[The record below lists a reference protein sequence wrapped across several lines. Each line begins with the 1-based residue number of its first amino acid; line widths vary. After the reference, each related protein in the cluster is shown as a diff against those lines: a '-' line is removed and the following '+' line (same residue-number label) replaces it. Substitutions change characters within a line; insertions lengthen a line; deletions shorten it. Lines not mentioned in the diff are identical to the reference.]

1 MAVTQVHEALG
12 SFEFELLGNVPR
24 EVLDTIDH
32 FSHIAII
39 PGRLD
44 PRQYGDGLLSAARYV
59 GVVRR
64 IKNADDGRT
73 NLIQDDIRIS
83 GVGTEFW
90 LGDDDG
96 KGYVIEALT
105 DFTGASFSTVMNG
118 LRPASVNNGTIYSVT
133 GSYSGR
139 HQYET
144 PRSAIQYVCQTM
156 STGTAPVGYRVTNEI
171 KLNAGLESDLF
182 VTNPQCII
190 MRKGSTQ
197 GEDMFMRALPS
208 TLDMDEDME
217 DFATRVVMLAESD
230 GDTFATGT
238 ADIATI
244 APGVNV
250 YKDINGVALKLTKLV
265 SESDTLVENADTR
278 AELALR
284 EVLDPHRTLT
294 LAADDYD
301 IHGTFEVGDYIYVYD
316 PDAALVDTANEV
328 YIRGVRV
335 NPVKLRVTQADW
347 PITEGYTVAHRD
359 ANGNWM
365 DITDYIHFEE
375 EQASQVVVGDYN
387 RELTGSSQSVTDRTG
402 ALIPVDSTIPDQVDW
417 IVASFQTTNYSD
429 AAGQAKARQKLTWST
444 PTNVGGSSITD
455 GDRYELQY
463 KLDTGSQ
470 YSQTW
475 AAASTL
481 SWDEANNWNQPVE
494 PDDVQWQTLI
504 IPWGET
510 STVIHE
516 LPVGTGFDSRIRAV
530 DKGNNQGEWS
540 LTETWIT
547 SEDNIPPS
555 APAAPVVA
563 GSAIA
568 IQVIHELGK
577 ASGGTFNLE
586 ADLAQLEVHYSQD
599 EGFFPTDASLAG
611 RLRADRGMMAAG
623 TAAIGTFPI
632 PETNAVY
639 VKVVAVDLGGNRS
652 SASAAAQVTADLID
666 SQYISELTASKISA
680 GTLGANIILAASIKT
695 AEDGQRVELNQQGL
709 QAYDEDGDLT
719 INISSNPSGGD
730 YISLRGVDGTTVA
743 SIADTGDASFTNIYA
758 DDDMFIDGASVTD
771 TIDALPRGVLAISLA
786 PTNSA
791 ATTGAD
797 AAGGAVWNRLVITD
811 FDPTRQYKV
820 AYMMRADVDVVKP
833 VYVGCSVYY
842 NWDAQA
848 TNVDNDGTLWS
859 CQQGGRSD
867 TTSTDNAW
875 SSELTFSNSTPPGT
889 DMHLGF
895 YITASIAGVM
905 AQGLSYT
912 RAWVEDVGPIV
923 EASTFDPATGGGGGD
938 GGDTP
943 PASYTKTYAST
954 WSRSYNGSN
963 ALLHSNGDI
972 YQGQYSSTNGN
983 QRSLIGFNY
992 ATIQADLAGA
1002 TITKVEL
1009 TMKNIHFYQNSGGT
1023 AVLGTHNYT
1032 SAPSTWS
1039 DGTVNQSRTTHAWT
1053 KGATQT
1059 VNLGTSYGT
1068 DLKSGAAKGIA
1079 LGPGDSTSINYYS
1092 YFDGT
1097 VGQPKLKITYT
1108 K

>member
-1 MAVTQVHEALG
+1 MTVTQVHEALG

-24 EVLDTIDH
+24 EVLDAIDH

-44 PRQYGDGLLSAARYV
+44 PRQYGDGLLASARYV

-90 LGDDDG
+90 LGDDDN

-105 DFTGASFSTVMNG
+105 DFTGANFSTVMNG
-118 LRPASVNNGTIYSVT
+118 LRPVSVNNGTIYSVT

-156 STGTAPVGYRVTNEI
+156 STGTAPVGYKVSNDI
-171 KLNAGLESDLF
+171 KLYAGLESDLF
-182 VTNPQCII
+182 VVNPQCII

-316 PDAALVDTANEV
+316 PDAGLVDTANEV
-328 YIRGVRV
+328 QIRGVRV

-359 ANGNWM
+359 ADGNWM
-365 DITDYIHFEE
+365 DLTDYIHFDE

-387 RELTGSSQSVTDRTG
+387 RELTGSSQSVADRTG

-429 AAGQAKARQKLTWST
+429 SAGQAKARQKLVWST
-444 PTNVGGSSITD
+444 PTNVGGSAITD

-481 SWDEANNWNQPVE
+481 SWDDANIWDQPVE

-530 DKGNNQGEWS
+530 DKGNNQGAWS
-540 LTETWIT
+540 LQETWVT

-586 ADLAQLEVHYSQD
+586 ADTAQLEVHYSLD
-599 EGFFPTDASLAG
+599 EGFFPDDSSLAG

-632 PETNAVY
+632 PETDAVY

-652 SASAAAQVTADLID
+652 SASAASQVTADLID

-680 GTLGANIILAASIKT
+680 GTLTSSIILGASIKT

-709 QAYDEDGDLT
+709 QAYDADGDLT
-719 INISSNPSGGD
+719 INISANPSGGD
-730 YISLRGVDGTTVA
+730 YLSLRGTDGSTVA
-743 SIADTGDASFTNIYA
+743 SIADTGDASFNNVYA
-758 DDDMFIDGASVTD
+758 DVDLFVAGSSVTD
-771 TIDALPRGVLAISLA
+771 QFTALPKGMLAKVNA

-791 ATTGAD
+791 ASTDTGTPGA
-797 AAGGAVWNRLVITD
+797 AVWNRIVISD
-811 FDPTRQYKV
+811 FDPTRTYRV
-820 AYMMRADVDVVKP
+820 GYNMRINVPIAQTYVVSL
-833 VYVGCSVYY
+833 CYY
-842 NWDAQA
+842 NWDARA
-848 TNVDNDGTLWS
+848 TNIDNDGQLFS
-859 CQQGGRSD
+859 HQYGGRSTSLTD
-867 TTSTDNAW
+867 TAVSGEFVYSNAA
-875 SSELTFSNSTPPGT
+875 PPGT
-889 DMHLGF
+889 DLHLGF
-895 YITASIAGVM
+895 YVTASVAGVNY
-905 AQGLSYT
+905 QGPGYAYL
-912 RAWVEDVGPIV
+912 EDLGPILT
-923 EASTFDPATGGGGGD
+923 ESTFDPTTEGGGGD
-938 GGDTP
+938 GGTTP
-943 PASYTKTYAST
+943 VTSYTKTYAST
-954 WSRSYNGSN
+954 YSRSYNGSG

-972 YQGQYSSTNGN
+972 YQGQYSGTNGN

-992 ATIQADLAGA
+992 STIQADLSGA

-1009 TMKNIHFYQNSGGT
+1009 TMTNTHFYNNSGGT
-1023 AVLGTHNYT
+1023 AVIGTHSYS

-1039 DGTVNQSRTTHAWT
+1039 TGSVVESINTFSWA
-1053 KGATQT
+1053 KGATKT
-1059 VNLGTSYGT
+1059 VTLSNSIGDSF
-1068 DLKSGAAKGIA
+1068 KSGAAKGIA
-1079 LGPGDSTSINYYS
+1079 LGPGDSTSLTYYG
-1092 YFDGT
+1092 FFNGA
-1097 VGQPKLKITYT
+1097 VGNPKLKITYT